1 MKPNY
6 VYITASGTPDTVIM
20 GMVAVTP
27 SWGLVLALIY
37 AGIFKKDTRIVI
49 TAPFVAQK

>member
-1 MKPNY
+1 MKADYEFIAAPG
-6 VYITASGTPDTVIM
+6 APGTVVM
-20 GMVAVTP
+20 GTVAVAP
-27 SWGLVLALIY
+27 SWGLVPALIY